1 MIGRHSTPRTIPT
14 VERGRL
20 ALGAVELLAAHR
32 VARLAGAAD
41 HRAGVTTTARVLGA
55 RHLAQAVATRRVA
68 RTGRLTTAQAHRAGA
83 AVDGLHALSMLGL
96 AAVASGVRRPALCSA
111 AVAGTLAVLEWRYAA
126 RAAH

>member
-1 MIGRHSTPRTIPT
+1 MSGRHSTPRTTPT

-20 ALGAVELLAAHR
+20 ALGAVELLAARR
-32 VARLAGAAD
+32 VARLAGAGD
-41 HRAGVTTTARVLGA
+41 HRAGVATTARVLGA
-55 RHLAQAVATRRVA
+55 RHVAQALATERLT
-68 RTGRLTTAQAHRAGA
+68 RTGRLTSAQAHGVGA

-111 AVAGTLAVLEWRYAA
+111 AVAGTLAALEWRYAA